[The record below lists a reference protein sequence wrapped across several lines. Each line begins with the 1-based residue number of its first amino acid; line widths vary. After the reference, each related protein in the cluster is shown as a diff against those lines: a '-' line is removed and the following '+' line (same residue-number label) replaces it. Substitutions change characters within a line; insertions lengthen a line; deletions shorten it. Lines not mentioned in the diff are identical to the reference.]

1 MIFMTMISSILGMLL
16 QILFVFALSPLL
28 VGVIRKV
35 KAYCQGRSG
44 SPIIQ
49 PYFDLIKLFSKGTV
63 KSSISSWIFL
73 ATPILI
79 FASTVA
85 AALLLPIFRA
95 VPPFAADIIIF
106 VYLFAIGRLV
116 VILSGLDAGSGFG
129 GIGASRESLYS
140 VLIEPVLFAAV
151 LFLVLFSGS
160 TNLTIFTANGPNN
173 WFGILGSPIFYLSA
187 VALFILMLAEMG
199 RLPFDNPA
207 THLELTMVHEAMIL
221 ENSGPGLGLIEW
233 AQASKMFLFFILFA
247 NLFFPLSLFN
257 NPLTRAGAVLA
268 SALFLGIV
276 TAIVESFSVKV
287 RLFKVAELLVF
298 ALAMAVLAFLIHIS
312 SDPNANG
319 AIPLLLALMVV
330 SNLYF
335 LFGAT
340 FRRRI
345 EIYLLQN
352 VALSVIF
359 VFIAIK
365 SGSVDSYLRLAV
377 TVILKVIILPI
388 LIYRIFSQ
396 MAKGENLLNKS
407 NLTPEGITEV
417 LKHTNVKLRTLI
429 DNDPLFIDAPVTTTT
444 ALVISVLLI
453 SVSFLVGSN
462 LISGIALPI
471 ALSIILIGLLIIS
484 TKTHILLQ
492 MLGFLIM
499 ENGIVLLP
507 VALGVDIPLIS
518 EAITLFD
525 ILVLVVVSVVL
536 ALKIRSVAKTVDTGE
551 LAELTEKR

>member
-1 MIFMTMISSILGMLL
+1 MISSVLGMIV

-44 SPIIQ
+44 SSIIQ
-49 PYFDLIKLFSKGTV
+49 PYFDLVKLFSKGTV
-63 KSSISSWIFL
+63 RSDISSWIFL
-73 ATPILI
+73 ATPIFI
-79 FASTVA
+79 FVSTVA
-85 AALLLPIFRA
+85 ATLLLPIFTA
-95 VPPFAADIIIF
+95 VPPFVADIIIF
-106 VYLFAIGRLV
+106 VYLFAIGRFV
-116 VILSGLDAGSGFG
+116 VILSGLDAASAFG
-129 GIGASRESLYS
+129 GLGSSRESLYS
-140 VLIEPVLFAAV
+140 VLIEPVLFAAI

-160 TNLTIFTANGPNN
+160 TNLMIFTANGPNN
-173 WFGILGSPIFYLSA
+173 WFGILSSPTFYLA
-187 VALFILMLAEMG
+187 AAALFILMLAEMG

-221 ENSGPGLGLIEW
+221 ENSGPSLGLIEW
-233 AQASKMFLFFILFA
+233 AQASKMFLFFTLFA
-247 NLFFPLSLFN
+247 NLFFPL
-257 NPLTRAGAVLA
+257 
-268 SALFLGIV
+268 ALFSDPISRTAAILATVLVLGVI

-298 ALAMAVLAFLIHIS
+298 ALNLAVFAFLIHINP
-312 SDPNANG
+312 DPNANG
-319 AIPLLLALMVV
+319 TVPILLCVMLI

-340 FRRRI
+340 FKRRI

-352 VALSVIF
+352 VALGIIF
-359 VFIAIK
+359 ALIAVK
-365 SGSVDSYLRLAV
+365 TGSVDSYLRLGI
-377 TVILKVIILPI
+377 TVILKVIILPL
-388 LIYRIFSQ
+388 LIYRIFNQ
-396 MAKGENLLNKS
+396 MAKGENLLDKT
-407 NLTPEGITEV
+407 NLTPEGITDV
-417 LKHTNVKLRTLI
+417 LKHTNVKLRSLI
-429 DNDPLFIDAPVTTTT
+429 DIDPLFIDAPVTTTT

-453 SVSFLVGSN
+453 SVSFLVGSS
-462 LISGIALPI
+462 LTAGIVLPI

-536 ALKIRSVAKTVDTGE
+536 ALKIQSIAKTVDTGE
-551 LAELTEKR
+551 LAELNEKR